1 MRLIPF
7 RGPKKRIRKTE
18 KFVDEWRTLQV
29 MCRDKE
35 QWSKAIIAADK
46 LLDRA
51 LKKRRFKGKTMGERL
66 VAAQRLFKDNDDV
79 WFAHNLA
86 KKVMADSEI
95 KLKEPD
101 VKDALLGFRDALKD
115 IGALQ
120 FASKDDDQSTAGK
133 NS

>member
-1 MRLIPF
+1 MKIIPF
-7 RGPKKRIRKTE
+7 RGPKKRIKKTE
-18 KFVDEWRTLQV
+18 KFIVEWRTLQT

-35 QWSKAIIAADK
+35 QWSSALLAADK

-66 VAAQRLFKDNDDV
+66 VDAQRLFTDNDDV

-86 KKVMADSEI
+86 KKAAADQEL
-95 KLKEPD
+95 KLKESEL
-101 VKDALLGFRDALKD
+101 KDALLGFRDALKD

-120 FASKDDDQSTAGK
+120 FGSKDTEATTEK
-133 NS
+133 KK

>member
-7 RGPKKRIRKTE
+7 RGPKKRIKKVE
-18 KFVDEWRTLQV
+18 KFVDEWRDLQA
-29 MCRDKE
+29 MCRDKSN
-35 QWSKAIIAADK
+35 WADALVRADK
-46 LLDRA
+46 LLDKA

-66 VAAQRLFKDNDDV
+66 VEAQRFFNDNDDV

-86 KKVMADSEI
+86 KKVAGDTEI
-95 KLKEPD
+95 KLKETD

-120 FASKDDDQSTAGK
+120 FANKDNNETAGK
-133 NS
+133 NT

>member
-7 RGPKKRIRKTE
+7 RGPKKRIRKIE
-18 KFVDEWRTLQV
+18 KFVDEWRALQI

-35 QWSKAIIAADK
+35 QWAKALLGADK

-66 VAAQRLFKDNDDV
+66 VAAQRLFNDNDDV

-86 KKVMADSEI
+86 KKVKTDADV
-95 KLKEPD
+95 KLKESD

-120 FASKDDDQSTAGK
+120 FAKKDDENTTAENK
-133 NS
+133 S

>member
-1 MRLIPF
+1 MKIPF
-7 RGPKKRIRKTE
+7 RGPKRRIKRTE
-18 KFVDEWRTLQV
+18 KFVVEWRDVQG
-29 MCRDKE
+29 MCRDKQNWPE
-35 QWSKAIIAADK
+35 ALARADK

-66 VAAQRLFKDNDDV
+66 VEAQRFFNDNDDV

-86 KKVMADSEI
+86 KKVTENTDI
-95 KLKEPD
+95 KLKESD

-120 FASKDDDQSTAGK
+120 FSSKDKPDQAEK
-133 NS
+133 KA